1 MGNTKDMKLIDAAAN
16 GNIAH
21 VETLLKPR
29 LFGMIKAA
37 NVNAADNDGCTPL
50 FVASRNDRN
59 EIVELPICKEADSM
73 FNSTICIFQKKNNLV
88 KGVIK

>member
-21 VETLLKPR
+21 VEALLKPR

-50 FVASRNDRN
+50 FVASRNDRK
-59 EIVELPICKEADSM
+59 EIVELPSCNEADST
-73 FNSTICIFQKKNNLV
+73 FNNTTSISRRSITC
-88 KGVIK
+88 

>member
-1 MGNTKDMKLIDAAAN
+1 MRLQN

-21 VETLLKPR
+21 ALLKPR

-50 FVASRNDRN
+50 FVASRNVHK
-59 EIVELPICKEADSM
+59 EIVERPICKEADST